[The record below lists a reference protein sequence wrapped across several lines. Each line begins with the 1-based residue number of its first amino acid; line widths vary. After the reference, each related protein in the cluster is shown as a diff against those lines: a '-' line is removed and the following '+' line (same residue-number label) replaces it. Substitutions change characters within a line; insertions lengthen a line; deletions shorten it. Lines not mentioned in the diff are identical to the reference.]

1 MILIDT
7 LEKKMRLALM
17 VCAMSLLAAVVLVA
31 LTLNH
36 TRGVIS
42 EERKQ
47 IYVLDGNI
55 PLVAT
60 RTDVLDNREA
70 EYRAHV
76 ATFHNYFFSL
86 PPDNDYIELQMD
98 RAMYLVDASGV
109 AQYNT
114 LKEKGYFTN
123 LISASSVVTCTMDS
137 LSLDLNTRHW
147 VFLGK
152 QKIERPSMVTIRS
165 LVTEGYLQ
173 DIPRTVNNSHGVLI
187 THWKTIENR
196 DILSQEKKLF

>member
-123 LISASSVVTCTMDS
+123 LISSSSVVTCTMDS

>member
-1 MILIDT
+1 MILIDSI
-7 LEKKMRLALM
+7 EKKIKLAF
-17 VCAMSLLAAVVLVA
+17 AIAALSF
-31 LTLNH
+31 LTAIILISVTFHH
-36 TRGVIS
+36 TRAVLA
-42 EERKQ
+42 EERRQ
-47 IYVLDGNI
+47 IYILDNNI

-60 RTDVLDNREA
+60 KTNVLDNREA
-70 EYRAHV
+70 EYRAHIS
-76 ATFHNYFFSL
+76 TFHNYFFSL
-86 PPDNDYIELQMD
+86 PPDNDYIEQQMN

-123 LISASSVVTCTMDS
+123 LISSSSVVTCTLDS

-147 VFLGK
+147 VFYGK

-196 DILSQEKKLF
+196 DILSNEKKLF

>member
-1 MILIDT
+1 MILIDSI
-7 LEKKMRLALM
+7 EKKIKLAF
-17 VCAMSLLAAVVLVA
+17 AIAALSF
-31 LTLNH
+31 LTAIILISVTLHH
-36 TRGVIS
+36 TRAVLA
-42 EERKQ
+42 EERRQ
-47 IYVLDGNI
+47 IYILDNNI

-60 RTDVLDNREA
+60 KTNVLYNREA
-70 EYRAHV
+70 EYRAHIS
-76 ATFHNYFFSL
+76 TFHNYFFSL
-86 PPDNDYIELQMD
+86 PPDNDYIEQQMN

-123 LISASSVVTCTMDS
+123 LISSSSVVTCTLDS

-147 VFLGK
+147 VFYGK

-196 DILSQEKKLF
+196 DILSNEKKLF

>member
-1 MILIDT
+1 MILIDSI
-7 LEKKMRLALM
+7 EKKIRLAF
-17 VCAMSLLAAVVLVA
+17 AIAALSFATAIILIIVA
-31 LTLNH
+31 FRH
-36 TRGVIS
+36 TRSIIT

-47 IYVLDGNI
+47 IYILDNNI

-60 RTDVLDNREA
+60 KTNVLDNREA
-70 EYRAHV
+70 EYRAHI

-86 PPDNDYIELQMD
+86 PPDNDYIEQQMD

-123 LISASSVVTCTMDS
+123 LISSSSVVTCTLDS

-147 VFLGK
+147 VFHGK

-173 DIPRTVNNSHGVLI
+173 DLPRTVNNPHGVLI

-196 DILSQEKKLF
+196 DILSHEKKLF